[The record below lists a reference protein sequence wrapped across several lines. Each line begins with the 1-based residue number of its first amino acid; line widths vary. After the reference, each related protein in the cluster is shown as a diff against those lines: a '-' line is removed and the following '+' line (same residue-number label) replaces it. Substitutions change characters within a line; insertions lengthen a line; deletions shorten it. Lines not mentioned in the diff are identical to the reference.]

1 MKMIVFKRIVM
12 KKILAT
18 GRLTDREETTRLTS
32 VHIDKD
38 VIKWIEENSSGN
50 KQLIFNRLMQEGI
63 KSIHAMENTVV
74 IENLKS

>member
-1 MKMIVFKRIVM
+1 M

-18 GRLTDREETTRLTS
+18 GRLINREETTKLTS

-38 VIKWIEENSSGN
+38 VLKWIEENSLGN

-63 KSIHAMENTVV
+63 KSIMKKNGQIIVEKLESLV
-74 IENLKS
+74 

>member
-1 MKMIVFKRIVM
+1 M

-18 GRLTDREETTRLTS
+18 GRLTNREETTKLTS

-38 VIKWIEENSSGN
+38 VLKWIEENSLGN

-63 KSIHAMENTVV
+63 KSIMKKNDQIIVEKLESLV
-74 IENLKS
+74 

>member
-1 MKMIVFKRIVM
+1 M

-18 GRLTDREETTRLTS
+18 GRLTDREETTKLTS

-50 KQLIFNRLMQEGI
+50 KQLVFNYLMQKG
-63 KSIHAMENTVV
+63 MELVNKMKETVV
-74 IENLKS
+74 IESLKTERK

>member
-1 MKMIVFKRIVM
+1 M

-18 GRLTDREETTRLTS
+18 GKLTNREETTKLTC

-38 VIKWIEENSSGN
+38 VLKWIEENSLGN

-63 KSIHAMENTVV
+63 KSIMKKNDQIIVEKLESLV
-74 IENLKS
+74 